1 MKKYFGGQEV
11 NRGVYL
17 DTKKW
22 ELVQVYEEPVLPGGA
37 EATYMKPPTAL
48 VILGGPV
55 AGLMFVMFLPF
66 VGIVGAISILAYRA
80 VMALRTAGVKAT
92 LLVAPGWQPGVAY
105 LARRAGKKGEAGMTT
120 EADKILKEHEREIA
134 ERREKGEK

>member
-1 MKKYFGGQEV
+1 MKKYLGGQEV
-11 NRGVYL
+11 KRGVYL

-22 ELVQVYEEPVLPGGA
+22 ELVQVYEQPVLPGGT

-55 AGLMFVMFLPF
+55 AGLIFVMFLPF
-66 VGIVGAISILAYRA
+66 AGIVGAVSILAYRA
-80 VMALRTAGVKAT
+80 WMGLRTAVVKAA

-105 LARRAGKKGEAGMTT
+105 LARRAGKKSETSVAA

-134 ERREKGEK
+134 ERRQKGEQ

>member
-11 NRGVYL
+11 KQGVYL

-22 ELVQVYEEPVLPGGA
+22 ELVQVYEQPVLPGGA
-37 EATYMKPPTAL
+37 DATYMKPPTAL

-55 AGLMFVMFLPF
+55 AGLIFVMFLPF
-66 VGIVGAISILAYRA
+66 AGIAGALSILAYRA
-80 VMALRTAGVKAT
+80 GMALRTAGVKAV

-105 LARRAGKKGEAGMTT
+105 LTRQATKKNEGITAEANKVL
-120 EADKILKEHEREIA
+120 EAHEKEIA